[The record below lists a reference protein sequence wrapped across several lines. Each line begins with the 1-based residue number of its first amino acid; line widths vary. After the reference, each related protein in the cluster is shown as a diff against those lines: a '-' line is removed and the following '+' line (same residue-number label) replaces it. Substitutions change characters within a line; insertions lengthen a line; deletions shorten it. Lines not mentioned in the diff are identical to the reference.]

1 MADITLDTSGL
12 KCPMPVLRAQKTL
25 RDAPVGTVLELIS
38 TDAVSLKEVP
48 LFCEQAGYAL
58 ESTSEANGSYVFLIR
73 KVQAAPSAS

>member
-1 MADITLDTSGL
+1 MADLTLYTSGL

-38 TDAVSLKEVP
+38 TDSVSLKEVP

-58 ESTSEANGSYVFLIR
+58 ESTHEAHGRYTFRIR
-73 KVQAAPSAS
+73 K

>member
-25 RDAPVGTVLELIS
+25 RDAPAGTVLTLIS

-58 ESTSEANGSYVFLIR
+58 ESTSEAEGRYLFRIR
-73 KVQAAPSAS
+73 SL